1 MAELLSPEA
10 VQTML
15 GEIPEWT
22 LDGDNIVRTFEFENF
37 ATAIKF
43 VVRVAELAEK
53 MNHHPDINIHWNR
66 VRLLSTTHSS
76 GGLTSMDF
84 TLAVQIDKS
93 LAPT

>member
-22 LDGDNIVRTFEFENF
+22 LEGDSIIRTFKFENF

-43 VVRVAELAEK
+43 VVRLADLAEK
-53 MNHHPDINIHWNR
+53 MNHHPDIDIRWNR
-66 VRLLSTTHSS
+66 VRLVLTTHSS
-76 GGLTSMDF
+76 GGLTSQDF
-84 TLAVQIDKS
+84 TFAVQIDKTVP
-93 LAPT
+93 LT